1 MFRNALKG
9 YCLRAQPKDKTMPQ
23 RTSRIPYEIWSIVL
37 LDYRRPTFTFKAK
50 QYCTKSLTL
59 AIGIWMRRAKSS
71 NLSKICVEERNYY
84 WRWIVS
90 TSFQFIYRSWRYPF
104 HGELGPFRG
113 CVWFLDGTALTF
125 AGRSSICSSRTDF
138 PLCWRWSGFF
148 WCRHPSRRAF
158 ERCLYQSHI
167 THTHCSHRSH
177 VKTVQWSSKNK
188 EKYFDTKSLNSY
200 HFCSCLVDFIF
211 WLAHYMFW
219 IRCLFKFSI
228 SIYVK
233 LILFCVGWG

>member
-50 QYCTKSLTL
+50 QYCAKSLTL
-59 AIGIWMRRAKSS
+59 AIGIWMRRARSS

-104 HGELGPFRG
+104 HGELGPLRG
-113 CVWFLDGTALTF
+113 CVWFLGGNALTF

-138 PLCWRWSGFF
+138 PL
-148 WCRHPSRRAF
+148 
-158 ERCLYQSHI
+158 L
-167 THTHCSHRSH
+167 
-177 VKTVQWSSKNK
+177 
-188 EKYFDTKSLNSY
+188 
-200 HFCSCLVDFIF
+200 
-211 WLAHYMFW
+211 LAL
-219 IRCLFKFSI
+219 IRLFLMPPPFS
-228 SIYVK
+228 
-233 LILFCVGWG
+233 